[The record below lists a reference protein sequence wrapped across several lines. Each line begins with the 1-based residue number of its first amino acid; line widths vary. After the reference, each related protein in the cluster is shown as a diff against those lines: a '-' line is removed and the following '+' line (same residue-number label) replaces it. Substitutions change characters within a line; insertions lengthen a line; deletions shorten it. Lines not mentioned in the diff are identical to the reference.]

1 MLYCQ
6 NSLLPFITVTR
17 INQYDQSIIKIN
29 MNKEWQLEREIFEN
43 IGQIEMLRNVTEIKF
58 TDSTHKYLKW
68 MFDSPI
74 SDMAP
79 KNI

>member
-1 MLYCQ
+1 
-6 NSLLPFITVTR
+6 
-17 INQYDQSIIKIN
+17 